1 MKYINFK
8 RFKFSTILKY
18 INFQRYS
25 FSKIYKYFDFKRYN
39 FLKFY
44 KHFNFKRFN
53 FTKIY
58 NYFDYK
64 TYNFSK
70 IYKLFNL
77 KKLKN
82 TAFYFVGLIIFS
94 FFIYLSIPIF
104 FNYNKSNL
112 ENVICKGINLNCS
125 IKGKIN
131 YSFFPSP
138 RLKLNDIKI
147 SDFINKNKIIGE
159 IKDVEIKISLFNLI
173 NKKEFKFKKI
183 NIIEGQFNFD
193 LKDFKKYKNFFS
205 KKFNSLPVE
214 LVKSEINFLEG
225 KKYITNVE
233 NVKIKYNSKKSE
245 DEIILKGKF
254 LGDKIYINLLSKKF
268 DEELSKIILLKMNDL
283 KLYTKIN
290 IFRSAKDEKGING
303 DVLFKKGKN
312 RLLAI
317 FNYKND
323 KVIINKANLQNVY
336 LDGKFDGNINFLP
349 YFGFNL
355 DLNLN
360 SINFNRIYTFLI
372 NLDKEKRENLF
383 LIHEKLNGKINLFIN
398 KIYSKYSLI
407 DSVESR
413 IKFFNGNILI
423 EQLLFNLGKLGAAD
437 LEGFIEKN
445 PEFVSLKFENNIFID
460 NSKFFF
466 RKFGVYNKDN
476 IPSNLFISGS
486 FDLKDLNLHLNEIST
501 DQKIKDEDILYIENE
516 FNDLLLEEGY
526 ASLFNFLKL
535 KEFVRSINENY

>member
-1 MKYINFK
+1 M
-8 RFKFSTILKY
+8 
-18 INFQRYS
+18 
-25 FSKIYKYFDFKRYN
+25 
-39 FLKFY
+39 
-44 KHFNFKRFN
+44 
-53 FTKIY
+53 
-58 NYFDYK
+58 
-64 TYNFSK
+64 
-70 IYKLFNL
+70 
-77 KKLKN
+77 
-82 TAFYFVGLIIFS
+82 
-94 FFIYLSIPIF
+94 
-104 FNYNKSNL
+104 
-112 ENVICKGINLNCS
+112 
-125 IKGKIN
+125 
-131 YSFFPSP
+131 
-138 RLKLNDIKI
+138 
-147 SDFINKNKIIGE
+147 
-159 IKDVEIKISLFNLI
+159 
-173 NKKEFKFKKI
+173 
-183 NIIEGQFNFD
+183 
-193 LKDFKKYKNFFS
+193 
-205 KKFNSLPVE
+205 
-214 LVKSEINFLEG
+214 
-225 KKYITNVE
+225 E

-290 IFRSAKDEKGING
+290 IFRSAKDEKGVNG

-336 LDGKFDGNINFLP
+336 LDGKFDGNITFLP